1 MPLYEYRCEDCKKLF
16 EALVSSHVNADKVSC
31 TACGSAKVKRT
42 ISAASFRL
50 ASGGS
55 SIPSGALTGCSSRGG
70 FS

>member
-1 MPLYEYRCEDCKKLF
+1 MPIYEYRCEECKKFF
-16 EALVSSHVNADKVSC
+16 EALVSSHAKADEVSC
-31 TACGSAKVKRT
+31 TACGSSKVKRT

-55 SIPSGALTGCSSRGG
+55 SIPSGALSGCSAKGG